1 MLWHLIM
8 AIVSIRSRRMGDMN
22 KRVLV
27 AAGLVAFSF
36 GVSRMEWEA
45 LALWPSVVAIVSV
58 VLLRSALSGLLIG
71 AMAGGILLAKGN
83 PVLAFTQF
91 FSEHLLPALGSEWN
105 VSVLIFT
112 MLLGGFA
119 ALLEKGRGFD
129 AILQGWLAKGRRSGQ
144 RVQWSAYFM
153 GLVCFFDGLASS
165 LLTGKSIRPLADRVG
180 VSRAKLAYIVD
191 STSSAV
197 ACVAIMSTWIA
208 YQLSMIREGY
218 TQAGIE
224 GVQPFHIFL
233 ASIPRNFYCWFTLI
247 LLAVVIRQN
256 WNVGPMAKLEKEAGD
271 QPANTASS
279 STNEQKVEIHAVW
292 RVVLPLLTLILGLF
306 VGLYWNGVD
315 GDFWPINPS
324 KLKQAYGD
332 AQSNLVLLYST
343 TLACLVAL
351 VFNYRPISQSGA
363 VPSSVFLDGVQRF
376 FTPCLVLLAAWCLS
390 STLKQLEASA
400 FLTSILSDTLPVQL
414 FPAMVFLLGVL
425 ISFTTGTSWGT
436 MGVLMPL
443 ALPVAFALS
452 PGSELLVASVTA
464 AVFSGAVFGDHCSPL
479 SDTTIVS
486 SMACDL
492 EPFEHVR
499 TQLPYA
505 VTTAFI
511 ATFIGFLPL
520 GMGISPWLCLLVGA
534 ILIFL
539 LPAIQ
544 QKVGFKKNSNG

>member
-1 MLWHLIM
+1 MVNM
-8 AIVSIRSRRMGDMN
+8 K
-22 KRVLV
+22 KRVLFAV
-27 AAGLVAFSF
+27 VLVALSF
-36 GVSRMEWEA
+36 GVSRMEWGA

-71 AMAGGILLAKGN
+71 AASGGILLAEGN

-105 VSVLIFT
+105 ISVLIFT

-119 ALLEKGRGFD
+119 ALLERGHGFE
-129 AILQGWLAKGRRSGQ
+129 AILQTWLAKGKRSDE
-144 RVQWSAYFM
+144 RVQWSAYLM

-165 LLTGKSIRPLADRVG
+165 LLTGKSIRPLADRLG

-218 TQAGIE
+218 AQAGIE
-224 GVQPFHIFL
+224 GVQPLSIFL
-233 ASIPRNFYCWFTLI
+233 SSIPRNFYCWFTLL
-247 LLAVVIRQN
+247 LLAVVIRKG
-256 WNVGPMAKLEKEAGD
+256 WNPGPMAKLEEKARN
-271 QPANTASS
+271 QSASS
-279 STNEQKVEIHAVW
+279 TRNPEDGLKVESQAAW
-292 RVVLPLLTLILGLF
+292 RVVIPLLTLIFSLF
-306 VGLYWNGVD
+306 VGLYWNGVE
-315 GDFWPINPS
+315 GDFWPLLPS

-343 TLACLVAL
+343 TLACLVA
-351 VFNYRPISQSGA
+351 FACNYRAIAKSKA

-376 FTPCLVLLAAWCLS
+376 FAPCLVLIAAWCLS
-390 STLKQLEASA
+390 STLGKLEASA
-400 FLTSILSDTLPVQL
+400 YLTSVLSGTLPVQF
-414 FPAMVFLLGVL
+414 FPLVVFLLGVL

-443 ALPVAFALS
+443 ALPVAFSLA
-452 PGSELLVASVTA
+452 PGSESLVASVVA

-492 EPFEHVR
+492 EPFDHVR

-505 VTTAFI
+505 VTTACLASI
-511 ATFIGFLPL
+511 LGFLPL
-520 GMGISPWLCLLVGA
+520 GMGVSPWVCLLAGGVL
-534 ILIFL
+534 ILF
-539 LPAIQ
+539 LPAIHR
-544 QKVGFKKNSNG
+544 KLFPKTNSHG